1 MVLIMRFAPQRIIR
15 HFSVAVV
22 LIAAG
27 CHSDKQSSPP
37 AAGAS
42 NTGMAPEPAINPVVA
57 KAFSA
62 EAVRGAVFG
71 HPIDPHSLSQTELQF
86 GRAPQRTQDVTYQ
99 DNVLILEHGD
109 TALRS
114 MSGDSLTWHFDAN
127 APGVDQIQVDK
138 VIFATERC
146 VGRVLGVQRNGDD
159 VAVQL
164 GPVQITDVIKK
175 GHFAYDQPVNLDSL
189 IATPAPSLPWIAKLD
204 ENKPE
209 MNINRDHLMSVT
221 YAVVSPDGTWRPFR
235 DQHVNGDGRLVDTVL
250 HTRNHLGRRMP
261 VPSGGWSYVQTS
273 GSQQLP
279 GAGILPPNLPNPLGN
294 TPAPP
299 ASVGNMPDVDING
312 MTLSPCIRGC
322 GGIGLK
328 LGYDKNGIKV
338 TAWVVFHLNNPTLR
352 FNLDFSDGVKTAA
365 IELTGAAGFSYH
377 FETASTQQFNGNI
390 NQLGTLPIDL
400 NIPIGGFGVPIA
412 LHLIQSLTLKTGF
425 SARTSLLSENGDYT
439 AKGSIQVGYINGNW
453 GGGPPLMSFNS
464 NIANGVSGISVG
476 INSLVFGIRQELLV
490 GIGMFG
496 FATGPYAA
504 VSTSFTALKQA
515 SEAMVDCRQATF
527 TMDLS
532 AGVGYA
538 LPKPL
543 VSIFNFF
550 LRALKAKEIQSTG
563 SIAEM
568 KPQRFVDMEDQIPSG
583 CATPKNGGE

>member
-1 MVLIMRFAPQRIIR
+1 MRFTAQRIVR
-15 HFSVAVV
+15 PFFVALV
-22 LIAAG
+22 LMAAG
-27 CHSDKQSSPP
+27 CHSDKQPSAP
-37 AAGAS
+37 AADTS
-42 NTGMAPEPAINPVVA
+42 NTNIAPEPAIDPIVA
-57 KAFSA
+57 KAFSP
-62 EAVRGAVFG
+62 EAMRGAVVG

-86 GRAPQRTQDVTYQ
+86 GRAPQRTPDVTYK
-99 DNVLILEHGD
+99 DDVLIMEHGD

-114 MSGDSLTWHFDAN
+114 MSRDSLTWHFDAN

-138 VIFATERC
+138 IIFATERC
-146 VGRVLGVQRNGDD
+146 VGRVLGVQRNGND

-175 GHFAYDQPVNLDSL
+175 GHFAYNQPVDLDSL
-189 IATPAPSLPWIAKLD
+189 IATPAPSMPWIANLD
-204 ENKPE
+204 EETPG
-209 MNINRDHLMSVT
+209 MDINRDHLMSVT
-221 YAVVSPDGTWRPFR
+221 YAVVSSDGTWRPFR
-235 DQHVNGDGRLVDTVL
+235 DQRVNGKGRLVDTVV
-250 HTRNHLGRRMP
+250 HTHNHFGRPMA
-261 VPSGGWSYVQTS
+261 VPSAGWSYVRTS
-273 GSQQLP
+273 ASQQLP
-279 GAGILPPNLPNPLGN
+279 SAGILPPNIPNPAAN
-294 TPAPP
+294 FPAPP
-299 ASVGNMPDVDING
+299 ASVGNLPDVDING
-312 MTLSPCIRGC
+312 MNLSPCIRGC

-338 TAWVVFHLNNPTLR
+338 VAWVVFHLNNPSLR

-365 IELTGAAGFSYH
+365 IELSGAAGFSYH

-390 NQLGTLPIDL
+390 SQLGTLPIDL

-439 AKGSIQVGYINGNW
+439 AKGSIQIGYIDGSW
-453 GGGPPLMSFNS
+453 GGGPPLMSINK

-515 SEAMVDCRQATF
+515 SQAMVDCRQATF

-532 AGVGYA
+532 AGVGYS

-568 KPQRFVDMEDQIPSG
+568 KPQRFVDMNNQIPSG
-583 CATPKNGGE
+583 CATPKDSGD